1 MNQSWGN
8 EKYIMKINGSFYL
21 SAVADDNGGSV
32 GSLYV
37 NRYETLI

>member
-1 MNQSWGN
+1 MNQSRGK
-8 EKYIMKINGSFYL
+8 EKCIMKINGIFYL
-21 SAVADDNGGSV
+21 SAVVDDGGSV